1 MTYRSNHHYNGIRR
15 YLFYKK
21 TPDEYGTLPK
31 DVDGYCYNTDFNY
44 ASIVFMLLYLLGRS
58 RPELAFSVSQCAR
71 YTLSPKLSHE
81 KALKRIGLYLIG
93 TRCRTID

>member
-1 MTYRSNHHYNGIRR
+1 
-15 YLFYKK
+15 
-21 TPDEYGTLPK
+21 
-31 DVDGYCYNTDFNY
+31 
-44 ASIVFMLLYLLGRS
+44 MLLYLLGRS
-58 RPELAFSVSQCAR
+58 RPELAFSVSQCVR